1 MRCYW
6 KQKWKRKCTSTW
18 AHACARLREAC
29 TMFHKTRRGRRGSGW
44 RSSGEPQGG
53 RQAGEWGRILIP
65 LQMAGSVWK
74 SKHFKMK
81 SSNDWSNDHG
91 HTLGKHIQVEEQPH
105 KKLPVQPK
113 APHLP
118 AAATLCWMHRDFT
131 LSSPDCCLR
140 RSVEIPWCK
149 SDATIHRCWH
159 IKSLL
164 RELFYL

>member
-1 MRCYW
+1 MRVWERHVQCFT
-6 KQKWKRKCTSTW
+6 RHEEEEEEEVGDGAPGS
-18 AHACARLREAC
+18 HREA
-29 TMFHKTRRGRRGSGW
+29 
-44 RSSGEPQGG
+44 G
-53 RQAGEWGRILIP
+53 RQESEDGGVWILIP

-105 KKLPVQPK
+105 KKLPAQPK

-131 LSSPDCCLR
+131 LNRPDCCLR
-140 RSVEIPWCK
+140 RSVEILWCK
-149 SDATIHRCWH
+149 SDATIYRCWH
-159 IKSLL
+159 IKFLL
-164 RELFYL
+164 WALFYL